1 MWKEVFRLIKI
12 AAIGIAAALLGG
24 KLIDKMRGQ

>member
-1 MWKEVFRLIKI
+1 MWKEVFKLIKI
-12 AAIGIAAALLGG
+12 TAIGVVAALLGG